1 MVVSNYS
8 HTMQQAMFVMFFFL
22 ILMML
27 TSGLFT
33 PVESMPAWMQHLTII
48 NPIRHFAQVMRL
60 IYLKSSGLLE
70 MLPPISLVVR
80 HGCGAQCM
88 GGVELSEERVKR

>member
-1 MVVSNYS
+1 
-8 HTMQQAMFVMFFFL
+8 MQQAMFVMFFFL

-70 MLPPISLVVR
+70 MLPQFLWLCGMAVVLNVWAVWSYR
-80 HGCGAQCM
+80 KNA
-88 GGVELSEERVKR
+88 